1 MGLWSYKSAIYNLMS
16 NKVYG
21 LYLEQNQSE
30 WYSCK
35 EIVSLCHCWKL
46 DCVMKMAHLK
56 TNFSGAGTVV

>member
-1 MGLWSYKSAIYNLMS
+1 MS

-35 EIVSLCHCWKL
+35 EIVSLYHCWKL